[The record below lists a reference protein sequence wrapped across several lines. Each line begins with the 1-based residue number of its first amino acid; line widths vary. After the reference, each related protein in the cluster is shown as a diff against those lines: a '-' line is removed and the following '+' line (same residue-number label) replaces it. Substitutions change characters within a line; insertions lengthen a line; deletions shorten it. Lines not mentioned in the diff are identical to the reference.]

1 MHYIQIRSPW
11 HRLLLFVGLVL
22 LFSLFTALTGLLIG
36 KLYFDVSLAQ
46 LAEMV
51 THPQSSQDIAFIR
64 FYQLFNQIGVF
75 FLPVFGLMFF
85 TSGNVW
91 SSLKLD
97 KSPYAV
103 AVVITILIVYASLPF
118 NGFLTSLNESMSLPK
133 SLAGIEQWMKDKE
146 LQANLM
152 IEAIL
157 TTKSV
162 SVLMLNMFIVA
173 LIPALGEEL
182 FFRGVLL
189 KLFREITRNI
199 HWAVIVSAIL
209 FSAIH
214 MQFYG
219 FLPRLMMG
227 IILGYLYVF
236 TQNLWV
242 PIIMHFVNNASSVL
256 LFYLHENGII
266 GVPMDKFGTTD
277 NVVYIIG
284 SGMMVV
290 WLMIML
296 YQRLGVDRV
305 IKKF

>member
-22 LFSLFTALTGLLIG
+22 LFSLVTALTGLLIG
-36 KLYFDVSLAQ
+36 KMYFDVSLAQ

-51 THPQSSQDIAFIR
+51 MHPDTSQEIAFIR

-85 TSGNVW
+85 TTGNVW

-97 KSPYAV
+97 SKPYAV

-118 NGFLTSLNESMSLPK
+118 NGFLTSLNESMTLPK
-133 SLAGIEQWMKDKE
+133 SMAGIEQWMKDKE
-146 LQANLM
+146 LQANTL
-152 IEAIL
+152 IEAML
-157 TTKSV
+157 TTRSV
-162 SVLMLNMFIVA
+162 AVLMLNMFIVA

-189 KLFREITRNI
+189 KLFREITHNI

-209 FSAIH
+209 FSAFH
-214 MQFYG
+214 FQFYG

-227 IILGYLYVF
+227 LILGYLYVF
-236 TQNLWV
+236 TQNLWI

-256 LFYLHENGII
+256 LFYLHENGVI
-266 GVPMDKFGTTD
+266 GVSMDKFGTTD